1 MIILEYAR
9 SAAFRALM
17 ETVEARIAVRAAQAA
32 VSRQDLPAM
41 PGRECVVSAEVPCA
55 NVPQGSGAEDLL
67 EHVTRKP
74 GRTRSLIR
82 HEITQ

>member
-1 MIILEYAR
+1 
-9 SAAFRALM
+9 M

-55 NVPQGSGAEDLL
+55 KVPQTSVPQGSGAEDLL